1 MSDAD
6 IRSPNLAHLRSS
18 DGQLAPWAELASLP
32 DAPARCARSPRVVG
46 VLEVVKL
53 VHHDAGAAHVVERP
67 AIAEAAIEDA
77 GDVFGVAGQVRGDG
91 CAREGE

>member
-1 MSDAD
+1 M
-6 IRSPNLAHLRSS
+6 
-18 DGQLAPWAELASLP
+18 
-32 DAPARCARSPRVVG
+32 VG

-53 VHHDAGAAHVVERP
+53 VHHDAGAADVVVRP

-77 GDVFGVAGQVRGDG
+77 GDALGRGVAGQVRRGDG